1 MQMTSTLQGIEYYYN
16 LKNMSIFD
24 DIRLPQ
30 GVDKVT
36 LTNTILIEA
45 GELECIY
52 SNGDFLRTA
61 IRTWFERKYNM
72 IDRWIKAANTEY
84 NPLSNYYIRENNS
97 KKLDS
102 SSTNNGTVDRT
113 NSNTRGITES
123 ETDSKTKKSKKTG
136 NDTNENSLTSTLTHN
151 VSDETQASESN
162 VLGEQ
167 TSTTE
172 SKVSAFNSSDYTPNN
187 KNTENNG
194 SRTDSTSSSTT
205 TTKTGT
211 ESTSDNGTV
220 KTTFNSQID
229 DTESNTK
236 ENSTS
241 VTDVGSLKDTKSNNA
256 TRKVDETF
264 SKDSEGNIGNITN
277 QRLLTEELKL
287 WGSVDIYRDVAEMFV
302 LDFCICIY

>member
-1 MQMTSTLQGIEYYYN
+1 MQMTSTLQGFEYYYN
-16 LKNMSIFD
+16 VKSMSIFD

-72 IDRWIKAANTEY
+72 IDRWIKAVNTDY
-84 NPLSNYYIRENNS
+84 NPLSNYYMSE
-97 KKLDS
+97 S
-102 SSTNNGTVDRT
+102 SSKSLDGSFTNNDTVDRT
-113 NSNTRGITES
+113 TSNTRGITES
-123 ETDSKTKKSKKTG
+123 ETDSKTKQSKKTG
-136 NDTNENSLTSTLTHN
+136 SDTSENSLTSTLTHN
-151 VSDETQASESN
+151 VSDATDVSENN
-162 VLGEQ
+162 VVGEQ
-167 TSTTE
+167 TNTTE

-187 KNTENNG
+187 KNTANNG
-194 SRTDSTSSSTT
+194 SRTDSASSSTT
-205 TTKTGT
+205 STKTGT
-211 ESTSDNGTV
+211 ESTDDKGNV

-236 ENSTS
+236 ENSTN
-241 VTDVGSLKDTKSNNA
+241 VTDSGSLKDTKATNA
-256 TRKVDETF
+256 TRNVDETF
-264 SKDSEGNIGNITN
+264 SKDSEGNIGSITN
-277 QRLLTEELKL
+277 QSLLTEELKL
-287 WGSVDIYRDVAEMFV
+287 WGAVDIYRDVAEMFV